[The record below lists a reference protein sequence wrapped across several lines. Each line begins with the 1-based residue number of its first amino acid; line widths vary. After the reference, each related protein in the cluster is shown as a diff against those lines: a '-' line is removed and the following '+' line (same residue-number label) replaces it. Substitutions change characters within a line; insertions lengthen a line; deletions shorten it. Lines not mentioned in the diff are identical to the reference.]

1 MLCFK
6 QKTAYELRISDWSS
20 DVCSSDLAVSR
31 ALRVH
36 FAQRALPGAG
46 GEAEIQEAG
55 AGDLDRGDVVVG
67 RQRVDQRLRQRARV
81 RSRRPGQQH
90 RGVGREV
97 AVAAVL
103 RPLDDE
109 VGRGEVGGQ
118 GSGGAEGIDALCDQ
132 GAELGFHGDVVS
144 RFNGPALYVSATKGR
159 VGGRR
164 WHILVPHV
172 RVLSSVNQKVAARG
186 FGSSHPDPAAQTKPR
201 AASETGA
208 PSPITKWS
216 SRRTSP
222 SPH

>member
-1 MLCFK
+1 M
-6 QKTAYELRISDWSS
+6 RISDWSS
-20 DVCSSDLAVSR
+20 DVCSSDL
-31 ALRVH
+31 
-36 FAQRALPGAG
+36 
-46 GEAEIQEAG
+46 
-55 AGDLDRGDVVVG
+55 
-67 RQRVDQRLRQRARV
+67 
-81 RSRRPGQQH
+81 H

-144 RFNGPALYVSATKGR
+144 RFNGPALYVSAMKGR

-186 FGSSHPDPAAQTKPR
+186 FGSSHPDPAAQTRPR

-208 PSPITKWS
+208 PSPIPKWS
-216 SRRTSP
+216 SRRTST
-222 SPH
+222 SASDCLSRQGTARRSETRRVGNKWGSAV